1 MLGFKSCIKAVGETK
16 LAGMDGAQPSATT
29 TCRNRGGLTYKES
42 SGNKDDSAASDEV
55 NRKTGIVITTHGNY
69 GSIAKRCLESFIA
82 NVTTPRY
89 ILLIINVSEDPET
102 DRLERQLLK
111 DGNVDVIRLMEDVGG
126 LTKTW
131 NLGIERCKN
140 VGCKS
145 VILSNHDLF
154 VNSSI
159 RHLISAADK
168 CPSDSKYYYGPVTN
182 NPGPALANKYQR
194 SGQALNINPHI
205 LAMGRNLINLNG
217 FLMCFPMHVLE
228 DNKYDE
234 ENYFN
239 PMIRYGGNE
248 TEWFN
253 RFKLKGGLPILVP
266 RAYVHHYK
274 FASWRTKKQGSI
286 GLIGR
291 NTLDLIGHKSVQV

>member
-1 MLGFKSCIKAVGETK
+1 MIGFKSCIKVADETGLVGINGVRT
-16 LAGMDGAQPSATT
+16 PVTT
-29 TCRNRGGLTYKES
+29 TCHKPGGLTYRGS
-42 SGNKDDSAASDEV
+42 MGDQDDSEASSKV
-55 NRKTGIVITTHGNY
+55 KHKTGIVITTHGNY
-69 GSIAKRCLESFIA
+69 GSVARKCLESFIA
-82 NVTTPRY
+82 NVSTPRY

-102 DRLERQLLK
+102 ESLESQLLK
-111 DGNVDVIRLMEDVGG
+111 DGSADVIRLMEDVGG
-126 LTKTW
+126 LTRTW
-131 NLGIERCKN
+131 NLGIEKCKN
-140 VGCKS
+140 AGCKS

-159 RHLISAADK
+159 RHLISAAEK
-168 CPSDSKYYYGPVTN
+168 CPTDSKYYYGPVTN
-182 NPGPALANKYQR
+182 NPGPALGNKYQK
-194 SGQALNINPHI
+194 SGQALNINPHV
-205 LAMGRNLINLNG
+205 LTMGKTLINLNG

-239 PMIRYGGNE
+239 PRITYGGNE

-286 GLIGR
+286 GLLGR
-291 NTLDLIGHKSVQV
+291 NSLDLIERRTARA